1 MMNTLIKTWLV
12 LNDGAKPC
20 QKRELFLPGIRKLC
34 GMKFTIPKNKV
45 TVFIG
50 ETAHGFS
57 ADKVLKL
64 AAALAYST
72 LFALPGLLIIILWIT
87 SAFYSPSRMEA
98 NVMLQMNSLLGAEA
112 AAQIREILIHTK
124 FDYTSLW
131 AKVLGIVVLAV
142 SATGVFGEIQD
153 SINTIWGLQSKP
165 RAGILKIFIN
175 RLLSFSIILSLG
187 FILVVSLI
195 ANALI
200 TALSDS
206 VQVHF
211 PWIPVQLYYILNQL
225 VIAIVLILLFGT
237 IFKVLPDAKLHWKDI
252 FFSATIT
259 TMLFMGGKYLIEY
272 ILSHSSTI
280 SMYGS
285 AGAVIVIL
293 LWVYYSS
300 IILYLGAEMTQVWI
314 KLKGRKIQPNKYA
327 VWVEKRNIQVES
339 NTLVEKDNDPTKDA
353 RSKVA

>member
-1 MMNTLIKTWLV
+1 MK
-12 LNDGAKPC
+12 
-20 QKRELFLPGIRKLC
+20 IR
-34 GMKFTIPKNKV
+34 IPDNKA
-45 TVFIG
+45 TAFIR

-57 ADKVLKL
+57 TDKVLKL
-64 AAALAYST
+64 AAALAFST
-72 LFALPGLLIIILWIT
+72 LFALPALLIIIVWIC
-87 SAFYSPSRMEA
+87 SVFYSPSTMET
-98 NVMLQMNSLLGAEA
+98 NVMLQMNSLVGKEA
-112 AAQIREILIHTK
+112 ALQIQEILIHSK

-131 AKVLGIVVLAV
+131 AKVLGVVVLAV

-153 SINTIWGLQSKP
+153 SINTIWGLETKP

-200 TALSDS
+200 TTLTDNVHA
-206 VQVHF
+206 HF
-211 PWIPVQLYYILNQL
+211 PRIPMEMYYGVNQ
-225 VIAIVLILLFGT
+225 VVMAFVLILLFGT
-237 IFKVLPDAKLHWKDI
+237 IFKILPDAKLHWRDI
-252 FFSATIT
+252 VFSSTIT
-259 TMLFMGGKYLIEY
+259 TILFMAGKYLIEY
-272 ILSHSSTI
+272 VLGHNATI

-285 AGAVIVIL
+285 AGSVIIIL

-327 VWVEKRNIQVES
+327 VWVEKRNIRVDS
-339 NTLVEKDNDPTKDA
+339 NTEIEKSNEPTKDA
-353 RSKVA
+353 HSKVA